1 MIARIGDVDLQGEYR
16 YEPGAPHP
24 HRFRLTIPRADASEL
39 ERLLMPTLRHDEG
52 FLSRTLG
59 IGTAAAPDWLASRFM
74 DGTVQIGKLTVGE
87 KELSRIHAR
96 VRWSGTRVELLAV
109 EARVEN
115 GSAYGRVGVDIS
127 GRLPA
132 YRIDFHLDSLDFEG
146 GKVDADGAIA
156 TSGTGHQLLQRIR
169 SQGSFTGRDLEIG
182 QTASGCY
189 LLEGPRLRLTELQ
202 LQVGPDLFVGRG
214 AMQDDGRLLLQLSSG
229 ARQLRVTGT
238 LAQLV
243 VE

>member
-1 MIARIGDVDLQGEYR
+1 MKRRQSIVI
-16 YEPGAPHP
+16 
-24 HRFRLTIPRADASEL
+24 
-39 ERLLMPTLRHDEG
+39 
-52 FLSRTLG
+52 
-59 IGTAAAPDWLASRFM
+59 TAALMLFAGVAAACMPGISMSQDSRNQ
-74 DGTVQIGKLTVGE
+74 GYV
-87 KELSRIHAR
+87 
-96 VRWSGTRVELLAV
+96 
-109 EARVEN
+109 
-115 GSAYGRVGVDIS
+115 VDSDQNPSI
-127 GRLPA
+127 
-132 YRIDFHLDSLDFEG
+132 
-146 GKVDADGAIA
+146 V
-156 TSGTGHQLLQRIR
+156 TSGTGSQLLPRIR
-169 SQGSFTGRDLEIG
+169 SQGSFTGRGFDIG